1 MSTTINDFRDFFSP
15 DKVMTTFS
23 ALGQIRQA
31 IALVESGFKANNI
44 ALSVE
49 TEEDCLV
56 KGFPNEYSQVLLNLL
71 GNAKD
76 AILQHRPDAGRVVVR
91 LAVEQG
97 QGQGV
102 ARVRDN
108 GGGVPEKIID
118 KIFDPYFS
126 TKSMG
131 TGIGLYMSKTIIE
144 RNMHGIISVRNIEG
158 GCELSVALPLAE
170 QP

>member
-1 MSTTINDFRDFFSP
+1 
-15 DKVMTTFS
+15 
-23 ALGQIRQA
+23 
-31 IALVESGFKANNI
+31 
-44 ALSVE
+44 
-49 TEEDCLV
+49 
-56 KGFPNEYSQVLLNLL
+56 VLLNLL

-76 AILQHRPDAGRVVVR
+76 AILQHRPDAGQVVVS
-91 LAVEQG
+91 LAVE

-108 GGGVPEKIID
+108 GGGVPEKIIE

-158 GCELSVALPLAE
+158 GCEFSVALPLAE